1 MLSEVT
7 PELQQLN
14 REAHPRESKRGP
26 DVNVQAIDA
35 VENVYQI
42 AVVRTSRAPLN

>member
-14 REAHPRESKRGP
+14 REAHPRE
-26 DVNVQAIDA
+26 NQARLRR
-35 VENVYQI
+35 E
-42 AVVRTSRAPLN
+42 TSSA